1 MTQVRDPRNIAQMD
15 EQISA
20 NAEAVAKAERAAAE
34 SIDRSVR
41 NAGALAD
48 LKREN
53 VTQREALERA
63 VGEIRRLERALGR
76 FALMIGGTWKQRRA
90 ERKRLRSA
98 FRKAAAAEAKR
109 DAEA

>member
-48 LKREN
+48 LRREN
-53 VTQREALERA
+53 VTQREALERLLA
-63 VGEIRRLERALGR
+63 R
-76 FALMIGGTWKQRRA
+76 FTTMFGGTWKQRRA

-98 FRKAAAAEAKR
+98 LRKAAEAKR